1 MSVQQVITAI
11 GEASGKVCQ
20 MSIRVG
26 LVISIL
32 ALASLVGLGNA
43 YASSDPHTASE
54 PRFEAQTSDDYTIT
68 MSLSTGAVDEYG
80 EETDVSVD
88 LTLSATR
95 TTDTAVRILRRHGTA
110 GSSDASFTGAT
121 VTIAAGSTTG
131 SGTVKVTPTDDE
143 IVEGTENFDII
154 ARVGSTVKDT
164 YDFQIHDDDS
174 AQVSISGPTGN
185 VSEGGNARFTVTLSH
200 AVSKE
205 VSVGWSADAI
215 AGEEVGTSVNVD
227 LGSSATDVPSGTV
240 TFAADSGANSKRY
253 FNVAVFNDKLSEP
266 EEAHFVQLEN
276 MTTDLGNVTID
287 SSSGQ
292 ASVTIA
298 ESDPLTVSI
307 SGPTGSVTEGNSAEF
322 TVSLS
327 PQGVTPTQSLTVE
340 FATSDGTATSGAST
354 FDGDYVAVTQTVSFP
369 SGSSDSQSVLVATND
384 DSVDEN
390 SKRFTGTISDPS
402 GGGATPRLGARK
414 SATATIADNDDTPT
428 SVTLSATDASV
439 SEGGDAEITITAEL
453 DSPTDDDTTV
463 TLDSDLT
470 LSIRFPSSTASSNDY
485 SVTKALTSVTIPARQ
500 TSGSGTLTVAAADDE
515 LVEGDE
521 TIAVSGS
528 ARGFT
533 FTPAH
538 ITIEDADRARASI
551 RGPTAEVAE
560 GSAAQFTVTLTLLGD
575 DTKKIER
582 ALTVGWSADDDNSS
596 ATAAAT
602 DFGPQGED
610 ASRSGDVTFP
620 ANSVSGA
627 TRTFSVA
634 TQNDNLSEPSESFY
648 VKLDPVTG
656 DFASVVELQNPDFS
670 VAEASATI
678 AENDPPIF
686 SVSGPSA
693 SVTEGGNAE
702 FTISLSGGV
711 PTQDLRVDYT
721 TSDGTAEDGTD
732 YTLGQGTVLFVSG
745 STDPQTV
752 TVSTTDDTQDESDET
767 FSLTLSNPYNSS
779 GPTPTIGT
787 GSATATIA
795 DNDDP
800 PTSVTLSA
808 NPSLVREGG
817 IENITIT
824 ATLDGSTTLRSD
836 LALTIFL
843 PSSSASSSDYRFTT
857 PLRTL
862 TIKAGESSGSG
873 TLPTTVTDDEIV
885 EDDETIT
892 VSGRAQGFTV
902 TSADITIADYD
913 HATLSVSGP
922 SGEVT
927 EGSNAVFTVTLSQDV
942 GSDVTVALSASTGSA
957 ADSDFGAVPSTVTF
971 AAGSGASA
979 TRTVSVSTTD
989 DDLSE
994 SAETFDVSLGT
1005 ITGDLSDR
1013 VSLKSGEGSA
1023 SATIAASDP
1032 ITVSLAGPA
1041 TVEEGSNTTA
1051 YTVSLSGGTPTSD
1064 LNVDYATSNGT
1075 AIALFD
1081 YTAQSGTLPFTAS
1094 DHADKT
1100 FTVSSLSDSEREG
1113 DETFTVALSNPSG
1126 GGGKTPTLG
1135 NSSVT
1140 TTIEDVTATLSVNT
1154 TSLSESASATDI
1166 TVTATLDGGK
1176 RLASDLI
1183 VYISLVGTADL
1194 NDYSAPALDITIA
1207 AGEASGSGTLTI
1219 TPTDDGLV
1227 EGDETI
1233 TVTGNSDPS
1242 VAVSST
1248 EITITDNHTATL
1260 RISGPSGEVTEGS
1273 NAVFTVTLSHSV
1285 DKAVTVALSA
1295 ESGGATSGSDFGAVP
1310 SQVIFAADSGAS
1322 ATRRVSI
1329 PTTQDELSEN
1339 AEDFSVSLGTITSD
1353 LSDLVSLKSGGSSAS
1368 ATIAASDPIT
1378 VSLSGPSVADE
1389 RGHTAAYTVS
1399 LSGGTPTADLT
1410 VDYATSDGTAEA
1422 GSDYAAQ
1429 SGTLTFTA
1437 ADHDDKTISVQATAD
1452 TETEGDETFTVTL
1465 SNVAGG
1471 GGQAPT
1477 LGTSSVSTTLQEVG
1491 ITLSVGTTTLSEG
1504 ASATDITVT
1513 ATLDEGD
1520 KRASDVTVS
1529 ISLGGTAGSGDYSA
1543 PALSITIDAGESSGS
1558 GTLTITPTDDAIVE
1572 HTETIIVGGVSTGI
1586 AVSSAEIT
1594 LTDNDTATL
1603 SISGPSGE
1611 VTEGSN
1617 AVFTIT
1623 LSNDVDSDISVA
1635 VLNIDNSAI
1644 VGADMARAP
1653 SPTTFTAG
1661 SGAGATRTVSV
1672 AILDDHI
1679 SEDPEN
1685 FSLKLGSITGD
1696 LASKVSLK
1704 SDESS
1709 ARATIALNDLITFNV
1724 SGLPA

>member
-1 MSVQQVITAI
+1 
-11 GEASGKVCQ
+11 

-26 LVISIL
+26 LVITIL
-32 ALASLVGLGNA
+32 ALATLVGLENA
-43 YASSDPHTASE
+43 Y
-54 PRFEAQTSDDYTIT
+54 AQTSDDYTVGVDA
-68 MSLSTGAVDEYG
+68 SPGSVDEYG
-80 EETDVSVD
+80 EETEVSVD
-88 LTLSATR
+88 LTLSAIR
-95 TTDTAVRILRRHGTA
+95 ATDTRISIFNRHDTA
-110 GSSDASFTGAT
+110 GSSDYTFTGATT

-131 SGTVKVTPTDDE
+131 SATVKVTPRDDE
-143 IVEGTENFDII
+143 IVEGEESFDIV
-154 ARVGSTVKDT
+154 ARVGGTDKGKYV
-164 YDFQIHDDDS
+164 FNINDDDS

-185 VSEGGNARFTVTLSH
+185 VSEGGNARFTVTLSD

-205 VSVGWSADAI
+205 VSVGWSAFATPNEDV
-215 AGEEVGTSVNVD
+215 ETTVNED

-240 TFAADSGANSKRY
+240 TFAAGSGANSKRY

-266 EEAHFVQLEN
+266 EEEHFVQLEN

-292 ASVTIA
+292 AALTIA

-307 SGPTGSVTEGNSAEF
+307 SGPTGSVTEGNNAEF

-340 FATSDGTATSGAST
+340 FATSDGTATSDNDFFAL
-354 FDGDYVAVTQTVSFP
+354 TQTVSFP
-369 SGSSDSQSVLVATND
+369 SGSSDSQSVLVFTVD

-414 SATATIADNDDTPT
+414 TATATIADNDDTPT

-439 SEGGDAEITITAEL
+439 SEGGDAEITILAEL
-453 DSPTDDDTTV
+453 DSPTEDDTTV
-463 TLDSDLT
+463 TRDSDLT
-470 LSIRFPSSTASSNDY
+470 LSIRFPSSTASSGDY

-551 RGPTAEVAE
+551 SGPSEEVAE
-560 GSAAQFTVTLTLLGD
+560 GSAAQFTVTLTLVGE

-610 ASRSGDVTFP
+610 ASRSGEVTFP

-634 TQNDNLSEPSESFY
+634 TQNDNISEPSESFY
-648 VKLDPVTG
+648 LKLDPVTG
-656 DFASVVELQNPDFS
+656 DFASVVELQNPDFHP
-670 VAEASATI
+670 AEASATI
-678 AENDPPIF
+678 AESDPPIF

-711 PTQDLRVDYT
+711 PTQGVEVGYA
-721 TSDGTAEDGTD
+721 TSDGTAEAGADGIDND
-732 YTLGQGTVLFVSG
+732 YTAGQGRVIFALG

-752 TVSTTDDTQDESDET
+752 TVSTADDTQDESDET
-767 FSLTLSNPYNSS
+767 FSLTLSNPYNGS

-808 NPSLVREGG
+808 DPSSVSEGDN
-817 IENITIT
+817 ENITMT
-824 ATLDGSTTLRSD
+824 ATLDGGTTLRSD

-902 TSADITIADYD
+902 TSADITIQDND
-913 HATLSVSGP
+913 TATLSVSGP

-942 GSDVTVALSASTGSA
+942 GSDVTVALSASSDSA

-1005 ITGDLSDR
+1005 ITGDLSDY
-1013 VSLKSGEGSA
+1013 VLLKSGEDSA

-1041 TVEEGSNTTA
+1041 TVEEGSDTTA

-1064 LNVDYATSNGT
+1064 LNVDYATANGT

-1183 VYISLVGTADL
+1183 VYISLGGTADL
-1194 NDYSAPALDITIA
+1194 NDYSAPVLDITIA
-1207 AGEASGSGTLTI
+1207 AGDSSGSGTLTI

-1285 DKAVTVALSA
+1285 DKTVTVALSA
-1295 ESGGATSGSDFGAVP
+1295 ESGSATAGSDFGAVP
-1310 SQVIFAADSGAS
+1310 SQVIFAAGSGAS
-1322 ATRRVSI
+1322 ATRTVSI

-1353 LSDLVSLKSGGSSAS
+1353 LSDLVSLKSGESSAS

-1410 VDYATSDGTAEA
+1410 VDYATSRRHC
-1422 GSDYAAQ
+1422 GSGKRLHRPVGHADLHRRRPRRQDY
-1429 SGTLTFTA
+1429 
-1437 ADHDDKTISVQATAD
+1437 
-1452 TETEGDETFTVTL
+1452 
-1465 SNVAGG
+1465 
-1471 GGQAPT
+1471 
-1477 LGTSSVSTTLQEVG
+1477 
-1491 ITLSVGTTTLSEG
+1491 
-1504 ASATDITVT
+1504 
-1513 ATLDEGD
+1513 
-1520 KRASDVTVS
+1520 KRAGD
-1529 ISLGGTAGSGDYSA
+1529 SG
-1543 PALSITIDAGESSGS
+1543 
-1558 GTLTITPTDDAIVE
+1558 
-1572 HTETIIVGGVSTGI
+1572 H
-1586 AVSSAEIT
+1586 
-1594 LTDNDTATL
+1594 
-1603 SISGPSGE
+1603 
-1611 VTEGSN
+1611 
-1617 AVFTIT
+1617 
-1623 LSNDVDSDISVA
+1623 
-1635 VLNIDNSAI
+1635 
-1644 VGADMARAP
+1644 
-1653 SPTTFTAG
+1653 
-1661 SGAGATRTVSV
+1661 
-1672 AILDDHI
+1672 
-1679 SEDPEN
+1679 
-1685 FSLKLGSITGD
+1685 GD
-1696 LASKVSLK
+1696 
-1704 SDESS
+1704 
-1709 ARATIALNDLITFNV
+1709 
-1724 SGLPA
+1724 